1 MPRKRGFESI
11 KKSTRYINVA
21 NAQRKRWSSAK
32 DDFIACIGQTD
43 HSYADLQLDHDT
55 TPAKAICPGMSYIS
69 WYLYIEKKKVI
80 LE

>member
-21 NAQRKRWSSAK
+21 NSQRKRWSSAK
-32 DDFIACIGQTD
+32 DDFIGQTD

-69 WYLYIEKKKVI
+69 WYLYIEKKNVI